1 MTMILPLPLSADT
14 LPTGGHYNCVTADDD
29 SVISLRAVPNTL
41 RRVLFDPNPRDR
53 IKRCCSAFF
62 RRRRRSNR
70 SGVNPSLR
78 GGRCQRVRWLAG
90 RPTYARLYRRAA
102 RELIRRDRRSFPD
115 VTGMRRRRCG
125 GGHLQWLIFHKRG

>member
-1 MTMILPLPLSADT
+1 MILPLPLSADT
-14 LPTGGHYNCVTADDD
+14 LPTGGHYNCATADDD

-70 SGVNPSLR
+70 SGVNPLLR

-90 RPTYARLYRRAA
+90 RPTYARLPPRRA
-102 RELIRRDRRSFPD
+102 RVNPSRSSIVSGRDRHATAAVWRRTSAVVD
-115 VTGMRRRRCG
+115 VS
-125 GGHLQWLIFHKRG
+125 